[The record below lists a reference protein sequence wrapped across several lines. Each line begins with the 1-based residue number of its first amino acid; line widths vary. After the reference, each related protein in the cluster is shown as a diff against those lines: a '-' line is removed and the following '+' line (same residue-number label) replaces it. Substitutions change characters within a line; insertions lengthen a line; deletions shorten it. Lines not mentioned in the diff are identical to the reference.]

1 VISQNTETPAAP
13 RPAGEVRATARALA
27 ILSFLAGP
35 DSDEW
40 SLDEIAT
47 GVDLP
52 KSTTHRLIETL
63 RNHGFVIPG
72 RAAGSYRLGIEAAI
86 VGSKAI
92 QAQRPGAEVRRLI
105 ANAASEIGETVG
117 LNVLEG
123 RQTVVVE
130 KGIPPRPFSWNLG
143 VGATMPAHACAVG
156 KVLLSGMDDDAVRER
171 LGPGE
176 ELPPSGSKSI
186 ANVGELLEHLAF
198 VRLNGYAIDDEE
210 YEDGL
215 RCVAVPVVD
224 RRGEITHAI
233 GITAPTSRISHRE
246 LVEHSKRLAELSREV
261 GSYLG
266 FSAAGGR

>member
-1 VISQNTETPAAP
+1 MITQKTDTPAPP
-13 RPAGEVRATARALA
+13 RPPGEVRATARALA

-35 DSDEW
+35 DSNEW

-63 RNHGFVIPG
+63 RGHGFVTPG
-72 RAAGSYRLGIEAAI
+72 RVAGSYRLGIEAAI

-92 QAQRPGAEVRRLI
+92 QAQRPGTEVRRLI

-117 LNVLEG
+117 LNILEG

-171 LGPGE
+171 LGGE
-176 ELPPSGSKSI
+176 QLPPSGSKSI
-186 ANVGELLEHLAF
+186 TDVAELLEHLAF

-266 FSAAGGR
+266 FSAVEGR